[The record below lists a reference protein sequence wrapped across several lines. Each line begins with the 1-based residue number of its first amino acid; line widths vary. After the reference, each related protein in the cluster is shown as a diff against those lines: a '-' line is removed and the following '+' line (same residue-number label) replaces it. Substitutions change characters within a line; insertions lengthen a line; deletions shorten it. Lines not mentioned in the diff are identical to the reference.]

1 MSCEISLGRLEP
13 CKDSIGGISSVY
25 FFNYGVDVTV
35 DTDGTITDIQ
45 DGGGAATCYK
55 WELKG
60 ASSLEET
67 INSSRDMGTTFFSQ
81 ALNLTFKKIDAETN
95 NEIKLLAWGRP
106 QIVVADKNGN
116 ARMVGTEQGAEVT
129 GGTIVTGTAM
139 GDLYGYTLNFTGEEK
154 LPANLLV
161 GATLANP
168 FAGLTTA
175 PTVVVGT

>member
-1 MSCEISLGRLEP
+1 
-13 CKDSIGGISSVY
+13 
-25 FFNYGVDVTV
+25 
-35 DTDGTITDIQ
+35 
-45 DGGGAATCYK
+45 
-55 WELKG
+55 
-60 ASSLEET
+60 
-67 INSSRDMGTTFFSQ
+67 MGTTFFSQ